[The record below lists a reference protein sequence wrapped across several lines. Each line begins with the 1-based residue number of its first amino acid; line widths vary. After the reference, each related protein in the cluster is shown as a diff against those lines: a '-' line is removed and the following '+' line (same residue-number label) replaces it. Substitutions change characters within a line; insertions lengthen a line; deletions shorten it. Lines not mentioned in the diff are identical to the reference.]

1 MSAMKPENKRHILES
16 AAVLA
21 CALAALAF
29 YSVRDFLA
37 AFVLFS
43 FVFLAFGAALLLIV
57 SAEEALVWVMRRT
70 ETYFAH
76 FRARHFAVAGHSA
89 HRRS

>member
-1 MSAMKPENKRHILES
+1 MTPQNRRHTLES

-21 CALAALAF
+21 FALAALAF
-29 YSVRDFLA
+29 YAVRDFLA

-43 FVFLAFGAALLLIV
+43 FVFLACGAALLLIL

-76 FRARHFAVAGHSA
+76 FRARHLALASNPA
-89 HRRS
+89 HRRT

>member
-1 MSAMKPENKRHILES
+1 MKAKDARHMIES

-21 CALAALAF
+21 FALAALAF
-29 YSVRDFLA
+29 YSVRDFVA

-43 FVFLAFGAALLLIV
+43 FVFLAFAAALLLIF
-57 SAEEALVWVMRRT
+57 SAEEAVVWVMRRT

-76 FRARHFAVAGHSA
+76 FRARHLALASNPS
-89 HRRS
+89 HRRP